1 MDSMIDFQRLSYL
14 SCAVHSKRIQF
25 FCTAEK
31 CEKILICGE
40 CLIDEKEHVKH
51 HLDGFCSVE
60 DYKNKIITNLFKK
73 FDEAMLKVENKKD
86 MLSNDIEEVGSYF
99 DFEISKIQRKTID
112 SVNNFFDNLKVKLKS
127 MVEKKYSNFMKALND
142 LHLEIELTRYGFYCG
157 YRYWFGIRLNK
168 KEELEKVPR

>member
-1 MDSMIDFQRLSYL
+1 MEKLIDFQRLSYL

-40 CLIDEKEHVKH
+40 CLIEEKEHVRH

-73 FDEAMLKVENKKD
+73 FDEALLKVENKRD
-86 MLSNDIEEVGSYF
+86 MLSNDIEEVSSYF
-99 DFEISKIQRKTID
+99 DFEISKIQARTVSIIND
-112 SVNNFFDNLKVKLKS
+112 YFEGLKAKLKGL
-127 MVEKKYSNFMKALND
+127 VEKKYSNFTKTLRD
-142 LHLEIELTRYGFYCG
+142 LHKEIELTR
-157 YRYWFGIRLNK
+157 
-168 KEELEKVPR
+168 

>member
-1 MDSMIDFQRLSYL
+1 MEKMIDFQRLSYL

-40 CLIDEKEHVKH
+40 CLIEEKEHVRH

-73 FDEAMLKVENKKD
+73 FDEALLKVENKRD
-86 MLSNDIEEVGSYF
+86 ILLNDIEEVSSYF
-99 DFEISKIQRKTID
+99 DHEVDKLQTKTI
-112 SVNNFFDNLKVKLKS
+112 NLITDYFQSLKEKLKS
-127 MVEKKYSNFMKALND
+127 LVENKYSNFTKTLNE
-142 LHLEIELTRYGFYCG
+142 LHMEIELTR
-157 YRYWFGIRLNK
+157 
-168 KEELEKVPR
+168 

>member
-1 MDSMIDFQRLSYL
+1 MEKMIDFQRLSYL

-40 CLIDEKEHVKH
+40 CLIEEKEHVRH

-73 FDEAMLKVENKKD
+73 FDEALLKVENKRD
-86 MLSNDIEEVGSYF
+86 IILNDIEEVSSYF
-99 DFEISKIQRKTID
+99 DYEVNKLETQTISLITNYFQ
-112 SVNNFFDNLKVKLKS
+112 SLKQKLKS
-127 MVEKKYSNFMKALND
+127 LVENKYSNFTKTLKD
-142 LHLEIELTRYGFYCG
+142 LHLELELTR
-157 YRYWFGIRLNK
+157 
-168 KEELEKVPR
+168 